1 MTSQYRCA
9 NQKRVKALIDHAEL
23 NGIEYLEVG
32 ADQRTL
38 KLFLIN
44 ALALP
49 FTGAVVIVG
58 GVRVRGAVV
67 ETVNGKE
74 RIAAEGD
81 LRVTGVAAAGKV
93 LTVTVNQP
101 GDFST
106 YTLRLVAG
114 PNDFTPPSGIDR
126 QLAAV
131 NFSFKVD
138 CPSDFDC
145 APEDD
150 CPPEK
155 AEQPEFTYLAKD
167 YASFRRLM
175 LDRLSVVLPGW
186 QERNAADVGVAL
198 VELLA
203 YVGDHLSYMQ
213 DAAAT
218 EAYLATAHR
227 RVSVRRHARLLD
239 YPMHEGSNARAW
251 VCFEYAGADLP
262 LPAGTQLLT
271 RGASDQTAVAPA
283 ALPRLLAQEQ
293 PAFFETLHD
302 IVLQEA
308 RSRIRLHTWGDE
320 QCCLPTGATRATLV
334 AAPGLALA
342 PGDLLVFEEV
352 LSPTTT
358 RKEDA
363 DPTHRHAVRLTSV
376 QGGIQDRLKPDNPV
390 DVLEVG
396 WAEEDALPFPLC
408 ISSVAHDA
416 PLADVSLA
424 CANVALADH
433 GRRVVESGD
442 GWSAPAAG
450 PFSPRLRFGPL
461 TQQGR
466 VRLLAT
472 GKMALFDPDAPAAAA
487 LRWEM
492 RDVRPALTLRAGG
505 VEWTPQADLLG
516 SDRFATEFVAEVG
529 ERDTTLRFGDDVL
542 GLRPPPA
549 AEFEAE
555 YRTGN
560 GAEGNVGAGAISR
573 VVTAE
578 GGLVR
583 VWNPL
588 PAVGGV
594 EPESIEQ
601 VKQYAPTAFRT
612 QERAV
617 TPADYVE
624 LTQRRSDVQKAA
636 AQLRWT
642 GSWYTAFVTVD
653 RRGGLPVDARF
664 EDELRGYLGRYRMAG
679 VDLEITPPT
688 FVPLDIELEICVKPG
703 HFRADVKAAL
713 LEAFSSGSLPGG
725 RRGFFH
731 QDNFTFGQP
740 LFLSRLY
747 AAALAV
753 QGVDTVTAV
762 RFQRYA
768 RPAENELEQSVL
780 GVSDFEILRLDNDPN
795 FPENGVIDFSV
806 KGGL

>member
-1 MTSQYRCA
+1 MSSQYRCS
-9 NQKRVKALIDHAEL
+9 NQKRAKALIGRPNL

-38 KLFLIN
+38 RLFFIN
-44 ALALP
+44 DLALP

-74 RIAAEGD
+74 RIAAEGN
-81 LRVTGVAAAGKV
+81 LRVTGVSAAGDV

-101 GDFST
+101 GDFSI
-106 YTLRLVAG
+106 YTLRLVTG
-114 PNDFTPPSGIDR
+114 PNNFTPPEGIDR

-131 NFSFKVD
+131 EFSFKVD

-150 CPPEK
+150 CPPET
-155 AEQPEFTYLAKD
+155 AEQPEFTYLARD

-213 DAAAT
+213 DAVAT

-239 YPMHEGSNARAW
+239 YAMHDGCNARTW
-251 VCFEYAGADLP
+251 VCFEYVGADVP

-271 RGASDQTAVAPA
+271 RGTVEQAIVLPA
-283 ALPRLLAQEQ
+283 ALARLLAQEQ
-293 PAFFETLHD
+293 PAFFETLHG
-302 IVLQEA
+302 ITLQEA

-320 QCCLPTGATRATLV
+320 QCCLPRGATQATLV
-334 AAPGLALA
+334 AAPGLTLA
-342 PGDLLVFEEV
+342 PGDLLSFEEV
-352 LSPTTT
+352 LSPTTGT
-358 RKEDA
+358 GQDA
-363 DPTHRHAVRLTSV
+363 DPTHRHAVRLTAV
-376 QGGIQDRLKPDNPV
+376 QGGIQDLLDPANPV
-390 DVLEVG
+390 DVLEVS
-396 WAEEDALPFPLC
+396 WATEDALPFPLC
-408 ISSVAHDA
+408 LSSVVGGA
-416 PLADVSLA
+416 PLADVSVA
-424 CANVALADH
+424 CANVVLADH
-433 GRRVVESGD
+433 GRRVVESGE
-442 GWSAPAAG
+442 GWSVPTAG
-450 PFSPRLRFGPL
+450 PFRPRLRFAPL

-466 VRLLAT
+466 VRRAAT
-472 GKMALFDPDAPAAAA
+472 GDMAPFDPDAPAAAA

-492 RDVRPALTLRAGG
+492 RNVRPVIMLRAGG

-516 SDRFATEFVAEVG
+516 SDRFAAEFVAEVG
-529 ERDTTLRFGDDVL
+529 ERDTTLRFGDDLL

-549 AEFEAE
+549 AEFEAD
-555 YRTGN
+555 YRAGN
-560 GAEGNVGAGAISR
+560 GTAGNVGAEAISR
-573 VVTAE
+573 VVTTE
-578 GGLVR
+578 GGITR

-588 PAVGGV
+588 PATGGV
-594 EPESIEQ
+594 EPESSEQ

-653 RRGGLPVDARF
+653 RRGGLPVDAAF

-688 FVPLDIELEICVKPG
+688 FVPLDIEMAICIKPG

-713 LEAFSSGSLPGG
+713 LEAFSSRLLPGG
-725 RRGFFH
+725 GRGFFH

-747 AAALAV
+747 AVALAV
-753 QGVDTVTAV
+753 QGVDTATAV

-768 RPAENELEQSVL
+768 RPAEQELERGVL
-780 GVSDFEILRLDNDPN
+780 AVSEYEILRLDNDPN
-795 FPENGVIDFSV
+795 FPENGVIDFTV
-806 KGGL
+806 KGGI